1 MRLIRGLH
9 NLHSFSGG
17 CVATIGNFDGVH
29 YGHQVIIRQLQAKAK
44 AMQLPAV
51 VMVFEPQ
58 PREFFD
64 EINAPARLMRFR
76 EKLEAIAAL
85 EVDVVLCLQFNRRL
99 RHLEAQ
105 QFIDQVLVEGL
116 HVKHLVVGDDFRF
129 GCDRAGDF
137 ALLQKAGELNSFS
150 VDHTATVEVGGARV
164 SSTRLRRLLGDGR
177 FEKAEELLGHP
188 YSISG
193 RVLHGR
199 KLGRQLNVPTAN
211 VNLGRR
217 RPALKGVYVVD
228 VLTES
233 GEMKP
238 GVANVGFRPTI
249 EGGDPQPT
257 LEVHLLDFDR
267 NLYGQRLQVIFLEKL
282 RDEQRFA
289 DLTELKTRIHQDI
302 EQARQFFI
310 GRPKKIAEQ

>member
-1 MRLIRGLH
+1 MKLIRGIH
-9 NLHSFSGG
+9 NLHSFTDG

-44 AMQLPAV
+44 ALKLPAV

-64 EINAPARLMRFR
+64 EDKAPARLMRFR

-85 EVDVVLCLQFNRRL
+85 DVEVLLCLQFNRRL
-99 RHLEAQ
+99 RHLAAQ
-105 QFIDQVLVEGL
+105 QFVDQVLVDGL
-116 HVKHLVVGDDFRF
+116 HVRHLVVGDDFRF

-137 ALLQKAGELNSFS
+137 ELLQASGRKNGFS

-164 SSTRLRRLLGDGR
+164 SSTRIRKLLADGR
-177 FEKAEELLGHP
+177 FDKAEELLGYR

-217 RPALKGVYVVD
+217 RSALKGVYVVD
-228 VLTES
+228 VRMAS
-233 GEMKP
+233 GEVWP
-238 GVANVGFRPTI
+238 GVANVGYRPTVD
-249 EGGDPQPT
+249 GGDPKPN
-257 LEVHLLDFDR
+257 LEVHLLDFDQD
-267 NLYGQRLQVIFLEKL
+267 LYGQRLKVEFLEKL

-289 DLTELKTRIHQDI
+289 DLNELKTRIHQDI
-302 EQARQFFI
+302 DQARQFFL
-310 GRPKKIAEQ
+310 GRSKKVAEQ